1 MKYLR
6 AAFNVIYAFFLF
18 AIAVPLVLLV
28 ILLSFGMLRNFAI
41 RRIGAFIGRSVLK
54 TAGIQFEIKQIGD
67 PINRPAVYLINH
79 SSTIDLFVMIG
90 LGLPRIRF
98 VAKYEL
104 QYNPLFFILGRLTD
118 QIFIKRQDTEKAVEI
133 LQGAYKKIQNN
144 ELSVLFAPEGS
155 RKHEGVIGP
164 FKKGAFRMAIDLNYP
179 IVPIYLSGAQHLSV
193 EKSLISKS
201 GKVVATIHPPIDTRS
216 WEPDTLDDHIAE
228 VRQMYLHWAGIET
241 QG

>member
-6 AAFNVIYAFFLF
+6 AVFNVLFAFLLF
-18 AIAVPLVLLV
+18 AIAVPLVLLM
-28 ILLSFGMLRNFAI
+28 IILSFGTLRNYAI
-41 RRIGAFIGRSVLK
+41 QHIGGFIGRTVLRA
-54 TAGIQFEIKQIGD
+54 AGIRFEIEQVGA
-67 PINRPAVYLINH
+67 PINQPAVYLINH

-98 VAKYEL
+98 IAKYEL
-104 QYNPLFFILGRLTD
+104 QYNPLFFMLGRLTD
-118 QIFIKRQDTEKAVEI
+118 QIFIKRQDTEKAVDI
-133 LQGAYKKIQNN
+133 LQRAYKKILDN

-179 IVPIYLSGAQHLSV
+179 IVPIYLSGAQRLNA

-201 GKVVATIHPPIDTRS
+201 GKVVATIHPPIDTRF
-216 WEPDTLDDHIAE
+216 WKPDTLDDHIAE
-228 VRQMYLHWAGIET
+228 VRKMYLRWAGIEM

>member
-6 AAFNVIYAFFLF
+6 AAFNVIFAFLLF
-18 AIAVPLVLLV
+18 AVAIPLVLLM
-28 ILLSFGMLRNFAI
+28 IILSFGTLRNFAI
-41 RRIGAFIGRSVLK
+41 RHIGSFIGHSVLK
-54 TAGIQFEIKQIGD
+54 MAGIQFEIKQIGE

-104 QYNPLFFILGRLTD
+104 QYNPLFFILGHLTD
-118 QIFIKRQDTEKAVEI
+118 QIFIKRQDTEKAVTS
-133 LQGAYKKIQNN
+133 LQKALKKIRENK
-144 ELSVLFAPEGS
+144 LSVLFAPEGS
-155 RKHEGVIGP
+155 RKHEGIIGP

-179 IVPIYLSGAQHLSV
+179 IVPIYVSGAQRLNV

-201 GKVVATIHPPIDTRS
+201 GKVVATIHPPVDTRS
-216 WEPDTLDDHIAE
+216 WSLDTLEKHITD
-228 VRQMYLHWAGIET
+228 VRQMYLNWAGIT
-241 QG
+241 S